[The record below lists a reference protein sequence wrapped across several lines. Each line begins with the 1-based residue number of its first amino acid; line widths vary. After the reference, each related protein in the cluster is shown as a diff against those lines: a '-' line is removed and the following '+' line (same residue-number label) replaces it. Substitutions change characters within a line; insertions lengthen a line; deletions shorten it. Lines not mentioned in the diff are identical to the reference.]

1 MNQPSSADVAMAF
14 VAKINAHD
22 VDGLEALTTPDHLF
36 VDALN
41 NSFRGAEHMRQGW
54 KFYFGMFPDY
64 AIEVMDELGRGDLVA
79 MFGKARGTFA
89 VNGKLARENFWEIP
103 AAWKAVVK
111 EGRVAEWRVYC
122 DNDPARKVMA
132 ANKPAKTPATESH

>member
-1 MNQPSSADVAMAF
+1 MLTRGTHFRRGLYAMNQPSSADVAMAF

-22 VDGLEALTTPDHLF
+22 VDGLVALMTPDHLF

-41 NSFRGAEHMRQGW
+41 NSFHGAEQMRQGW

-64 AIEVMDELGRGDLVA
+64 AIEVTDAFDRGDVAA

-89 VNGKLARENFWEIP
+89 
-103 AAWKAVVK
+103 
-111 EGRVAEWRVYC
+111 
-122 DNDPARKVMA
+122 
-132 ANKPAKTPATESH
+132 